1 MQFSNLDWAKGIGL
15 GIISGIIWGW
25 IAMAVNAFTG
35 VFPFE
40 NSLSHNLV
48 TFATGGAV
56 FGVVTSSFL
65 ILLKGWLPLKG
76 NLLKVVFISTT
87 LWIILFM
94 GGYGLAVVRPERYVF
109 EVGQGVQGFFLAI
122 FFGLLLGIL
131 WRIRQ
136 KEA

>member
-1 MQFSNLDWAKGIGL
+1 MAWRKEIILGSFAGIAWGL
-15 GIISGIIWGW
+15 
-25 IAMAVNAFTG
+25 IAMVVNAFTG
-35 VFPFE
+35 AFPFE

-48 TFATGGAV
+48 TFAIGGAI
-56 FGVVTSSFL
+56 FGIVVSGFL
-65 ILLKGWLPLKG
+65 GLLEGWLPFNFQLKA
-76 NLLKVVFISTT
+76 VFISTS

-109 EVGQGVQGFFLAI
+109 DVGQGVQGFFLAI

-136 KEA
+136 KEACP